1 MSLLSGVLRL
11 FGADDDVE
19 QVNTLHYPAPPG
31 TIVSQEAAH
40 DGIIELPQGQ
50 TTTIFV
56 VRPEK
61 DDEGRR
67 AFSPRTYAKFL
78 LTRQALV
85 LDVNSLAA
93 VDVTDATRLVDY
105 LAGVAESV
113 SGDVWQVTKNIFIF
127 APQGVKL
134 VGDPLKQVEVL

>member
-1 MSLLSGVLRL
+1 
-11 FGADDDVE
+11 
-19 QVNTLHYPAPPG
+19 
-31 TIVSQEAAH
+31 VSQEAAH